1 MTEQTTPRR
10 GYVTDGDRF
19 YRKYGE
25 GVTRDKNEAY
35 LFEEGE
41 PFLSY
46 PGFKWVPLEAAAPLR
61 GYTSAERKEVPIHT
75 FMTGYFPDALWSLA
89 RMSKKSNDKHNPGE
103 PMHWARGK
111 STDQL
116 ECATRHLFTPG
127 EIDAETGEIE
137 LAAVAWRALAELQLR
152 EEKRLVAAGI
162 RPLSGV
168 IPE

>member
-1 MTEQTTPRR
+1 MPRKHEDYLYYDGPR
-10 GYVTDGDRF
+10 GLTCLLHGSTCV
-19 YRKYGE
+19 
-25 GVTRDKNEAY
+25 
-35 LFEEGE
+35 L
-41 PFLSY
+41 LSH
-46 PGFKWVPLEAAAPLR
+46 PVAPLR

-89 RMSKKSNDKHNPGE
+89 RMSKKANDKHNPGE

-127 EIDAETGEIE
+127 EIDVETGEIE

-168 IPE
+168 IPT